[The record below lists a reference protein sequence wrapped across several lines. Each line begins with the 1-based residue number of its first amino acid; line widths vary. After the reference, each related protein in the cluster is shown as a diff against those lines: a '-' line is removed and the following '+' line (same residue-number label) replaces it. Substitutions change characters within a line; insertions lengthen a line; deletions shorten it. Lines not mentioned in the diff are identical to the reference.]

1 MIPAYVLK
9 LIMPMILNKLSD
21 VISYVREDNE
31 LDKTT
36 RALKKE
42 VILLG
47 QDLKTLKGWSH
58 PPVFKEEQLED
69 ILKRLKKLEKK
80 K

>member
-9 LIMPMILNKLSD
+9 LIMPTILNKLSD

-47 QDLKTLKGWSH
+47 QDLETLKGWSH
-58 PPVFKEEQLED
+58 PPILKEDQLED

>member
-9 LIMPMILNKLSD
+9 LVMPMILNKLSD
-21 VISYVREDNE
+21 VIKYVREDNE
-31 LDKTT
+31 LDKQV

-47 QDLKTLKGWSH
+47 QDLETLKGWSH

-69 ILKRLKKLEKK
+69 IHKRLKKLEKK

>member
-9 LIMPMILNKLSD
+9 LVMPMILNKLSD

-31 LDKTT
+31 LDKQV

-47 QDLKTLKGWSH
+47 QDLETLKGWCH

-69 ILKRLKKLEKK
+69 IHKRLKKLEKK

>member
-9 LIMPMILNKLSD
+9 LVMPMILNKLSD

-31 LDKTT
+31 LDKKV

-42 VILLG
+42 AILLS
-47 QDLKTLKGWSH
+47 QDIETLKGWSH
-58 PPVFKEEQLED
+58 PPVFTEEQLED
-69 ILKRLKKLEKK
+69 IHKRLKKLEKK